1 MDFIA
6 GLPRTPQGFD
16 VIWIVV
22 DILTKT
28 VHFIPIRGDHF
39 VDKLTQLYIQEIVK
53 LHRIPNSRVSD
64 RDLDFS
70 LGFGEVC

>member
-16 VIWIVV
+16 VRWIVV

-28 VHFIPIRGDHF
+28 VHFIPIRVDHF

-53 LHRIPNSRVSD
+53 LHGIPKSRVSD